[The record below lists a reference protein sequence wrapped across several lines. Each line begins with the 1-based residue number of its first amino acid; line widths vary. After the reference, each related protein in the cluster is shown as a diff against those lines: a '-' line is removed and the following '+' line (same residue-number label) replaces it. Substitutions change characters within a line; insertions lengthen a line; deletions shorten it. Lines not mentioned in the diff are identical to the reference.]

1 REPHLH
7 PERHLY
13 SGGRGDVTYNVHCK
27 KCANDG
33 KTCSP
38 CSNSVHFVPRQFGLS
53 IPKVLITD
61 LLSNT
66 NYTFSIEAVN
76 GVSDLSPTPKQ
87 EVTVNITT
95 GQTGIVSFLR

>member
-1 REPHLH
+1 
-7 PERHLY
+7 
-13 SGGRGDVTYNVHCK
+13 
-27 KCANDG
+27 
-33 KTCSP
+33 
-38 CSNSVHFVPRQFGLS
+38 
-53 IPKVLITD
+53 LITD

-95 GQTGIVSFLR
+95 GQTGRLSLCSMIIC